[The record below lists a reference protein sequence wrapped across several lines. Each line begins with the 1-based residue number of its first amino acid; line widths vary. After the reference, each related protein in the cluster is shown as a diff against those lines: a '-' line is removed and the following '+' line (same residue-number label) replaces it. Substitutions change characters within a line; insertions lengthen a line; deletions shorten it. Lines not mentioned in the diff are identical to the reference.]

1 MYRAVL
7 STKGGWGGSRGG
19 ESSANP
25 ELLGRSLGDVDE
37 CYTASCSS
45 RGMAWLHC
53 QGYQPITFD
62 HEISP
67 TKYLSALTS

>member
-7 STKGGWGGSRGG
+7 NTKGGWGGSRGG

-37 CYTASCSS
+37 CYTTSCSS

-53 QGYQPITFD
+53 
-62 HEISP
+62 
-67 TKYLSALTS
+67 